1 MGDISINLS
10 CPSCGG
16 ALTIEE
22 GLRFTN
28 CGYCDALLFV
38 EGERGVFKTTFKNN
52 MNEERAAAA
61 VRQWLGSGLK
71 SRDLPQRATLT
82 ELYPIYLPF
91 WKLTARAAGWVC
103 GYEER
108 RRTDSKGRVT
118 VERIPM
124 ERMVFRDFEWS
135 RIACDAGDLGI
146 KSLRN
151 MRGEAVLHEEGTIPT
166 FEVTTS
172 STDAMQQGT
181 EAIRGMA
188 RASAGVPRITFE
200 KIHVIPRVLVLIFYP
215 IWIAR
220 YEYAGRSYFATVDG
234 VTGSILSGR
243 APGDPLYQSLV
254 MTAGSAIGGL
264 LAGLGLSLLSASGT
278 LGGVLVVIG
287 LALFGASY
295 LFFRH
300 GSEITE
306 GDIPKAYADL
316 GGLLR

>member
-1 MGDISINLS
+1 
-10 CPSCGG
+10 
-16 ALTIEE
+16 
-22 GLRFTN
+22 
-28 CGYCDALLFV
+28 
-38 EGERGVFKTTFKNN
+38 
-52 MNEERAAAA
+52 
-61 VRQWLGSGLK
+61 
-71 SRDLPQRATLT
+71 
-82 ELYPIYLPF
+82 
-91 WKLTARAAGWVC
+91 
-103 GYEER
+103 
-108 RRTDSKGRVT
+108 
-118 VERIPM
+118 
-124 ERMVFRDFEWS
+124 
-135 RIACDAGDLGI
+135 
-146 KSLRN
+146 
-151 MRGEAVLHEEGTIPT
+151 GEAVLHEEGTIPT

-316 GGLLR
+316 GGVMI